1 MDRKLTMW
9 ILVGMVLGVVAGYI
23 AHISLTQNPQHMEY
37 AVKSFSLLSGIFLN
51 LVKMLVA
58 PLILSTIVVG
68 IAHMGDSAALGRI
81 GFRAITW
88 FIIASLLSIGLGLIL
103 VNLFQPGAGLNLT
116 VGTHSVAEVGE
127 VKKLDF
133 FEFVL
138 HVFPKNIFEALATNN
153 ILQILVFSLFAGV
166 ALSAL
171 GEKGK
176 PLVRGAEALAEMMLQ
191 ITGYV
196 MRFAPF
202 AVFGALAAVVATKGL
217 GILITY
223 GRLVLEFYFGLGL
236 LWAIL
241 IGIGAIFLGRRA
253 FSLVRY
259 IREPV
264 LIAFSTASS
273 EAALPK
279 LFEQLDRF
287 GVPRR
292 ISGFM
297 LPMGYSFNLDGSMM
311 YSSFATIFIA
321 QAYNMNLDWTTQIA
335 ILLTL
340 MISSK
345 GIAAVPRASIVVIT
359 GTLAM
364 FGLPVEGVALILAID
379 QFLDMGRTATNV
391 VGNAVATSVITKWEG
406 MLEEEEPDY
415 VEHPHAPA
423 HTSHGGLRGLDLD
436 ESVIADERS
445 GSSTD
450 QQTGK
455 A

>member
-1 MDRKLTMW
+1 MDRKLTWW
-9 ILVGMVLGVVAGYI
+9 ILAGMVLGVIAGY
-23 AHISLTQNPQHMEY
+23 
-37 AVKSFSLLSGIFLN
+37 AVNQSVDAELAKVWASWFKLLSDIFLS

-88 FIIASLLSIGLGLIL
+88 FILASFISIGLGLLL
-103 VNLFQPGAGLNLT
+103 VNLFQPG
-116 VGTHSVAEVGE
+116 VGAPVGAHTIADLGE
-127 VKKLDF
+127 VKKLDGR
-133 FEFVL
+133 EFIL
-138 HVFPKNIFEALATNN
+138 HVFPHNIFESMATNN

-171 GEKGK
+171 GEKGA

-202 AVFGALAAVVATKGL
+202 AVFGALANVVAINGL
-217 GILITY
+217 GILLTY
-223 GRLVLEFYFGLGL
+223 GKLVSEFYFGLML
-236 LWAIL
+236 LWLIL
-241 IGIGAIFLGRRA
+241 LGIGGIFLGRRILD
-253 FSLVRY
+253 LVRY

-273 EAALPK
+273 EAAMPK

-321 QAYNMNLDWTTQIA
+321 QAYGMELSWGTQIM

-345 GIAAVPRASIVVIT
+345 GIAAVPRASLVVIT

-364 FGLPVEGVALILAID
+364 FGLPVEGVAIILGID

-406 MLEEEEPDY
+406 MLEVEEPAEQDL
-415 VEHPHAPA
+415 PHAPA
-423 HTSHGGLRGLDLD
+423 HTVHDGARGLDLD
-436 ESVIADERS
+436 PSNFEDERS
-445 GSSTD
+445 
-450 QQTGK
+450 K
-455 A
+455 PV